1 MEAAAVPSADASA
14 VQTPPKSYSELFDT
28 QVVLDEAIMIPN
40 PMASI
45 RATGMKSI
53 SDANTRVNHGVY
65 ADCGNWP
72 IALTGGG
79 GAYPPAPGGGGG

>member
-1 MEAAAVPSADASA
+1 
-14 VQTPPKSYSELFDT
+14 
-28 QVVLDEAIMIPN
+28 MIPN

-53 SDANTRVNHGVY
+53 SEANTRVNHGVY